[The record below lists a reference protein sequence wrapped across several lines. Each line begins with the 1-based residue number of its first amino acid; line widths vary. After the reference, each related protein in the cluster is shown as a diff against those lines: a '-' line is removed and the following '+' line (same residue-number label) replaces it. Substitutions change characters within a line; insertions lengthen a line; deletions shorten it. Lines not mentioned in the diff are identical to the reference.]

1 MPTADTDRTTTVTA
15 DELRVAP
22 LESIYDLFELLGY
35 REWTDENGSV
45 VVELP
50 VASHIINHAGAIQGG
65 FIATL
70 VDTVAGRAVINSLTE
85 RKLVVTSD
93 MTIRYIRGVREGFAR
108 GTARVVHLGRRSAVI
123 DITITE
129 EPSGKVAA
137 VASANFAIMEPPA
150 GVTKADLNA
159 V

>member
-1 MPTADTDRTTTVTA
+1 MTDTVD
-15 DELRVAP
+15 
-22 LESIYDLFELLGY
+22 SIYDLFTLLGF

-50 VASHIINHAGAIQGG
+50 LAPHIPNHAGAIQGG

-70 VDTVAGRAVINSLTE
+70 VDTVAGRAVIGSLTE
-85 RKLVVTSD
+85 RKMVVTSD
-93 MTIRYIRGVREGFAR
+93 MNIRYIRGVREGFAR

-123 DITITE
+123 DVTVTE
-129 EPSGKVAA
+129 EPSGKLAVVAT
-137 VASANFAIMEPPA
+137 ANFAIMDPPA
-150 GVTKADLNA
+150 GVTKDDVNA